1 MKTRHKLNGPHQP
14 SKSQFVR
21 QPTVLREWNPVSP
34 STLWRQIKTE
44 QFPKPLKLSQG
55 VTAWRRS
62 ELEAWASYPASY
74 KFKRRGDLKDKT
86 LAICDIE
93 EGV

>member
-1 MKTRHKLNGPHQP
+1 MKARHKPTGSNQSGNQ
-14 SKSQFVR
+14 QFVR
-21 QPTVLREWNPVSP
+21 QPTVLQEWNPVSP

-44 QFPKPLKLSQG
+44 KFPKPLKLSQG

-62 ELEAWASYPASY
+62 ELEAWASDPESY
-74 KFKRRGDLKDKT
+74 TLKRDRVLKDKIVANCAT
-86 LAICDIE
+86 E